1 MFFLG
6 QYEHSIDDKGRM
18 TVPSRYRDLLS
29 NGAYITQ
36 GFDNNLMV
44 MTVESFQKLSERI
57 NATSITDPLS
67 RQLKRLIFSNADRV
81 DIDKS
86 GRILIPNFLR
96 QTIQLNGSAFV
107 VGMGGYFEIWEP
119 ENWHK
124 NDAESKNNE
133 TNERRFAAFDLAF

>member
-1 MFFLG
+1 MVDCG
-6 QYEHSIDDKGRM
+6 D
-18 TVPSRYRDLLS
+18 SRNSR
-29 NGAYITQ
+29 THQ
-36 GFDNNLMV
+36 
-44 MTVESFQKLSERI
+44 RH
-57 NATSITDPLS
+57 SITDLS

-86 GRILIPNFLR
+86 GRILIPGFLR